1 MCEFAQ
7 AYDGILVQDEC
18 AMDSLKCEFEEVVKE
33 LNEKYPNQK
42 KLKFNGHNGDSS
54 GGQWRRISPTGAERR
69 PAMIPTEINGII
81 LTDDCIESIKTI
93 QEGEY
98 SWMETTLEKAI
109 DLALDI
115 DSPDI
120 DSTNRLTLISEIR
133 IIKKHIQSISSIQ
146 HPKK

>member
-1 MCEFAQ
+1 
-7 AYDGILVQDEC
+7 
-18 AMDSLKCEFEEVVKE
+18 
-33 LNEKYPNQK
+33 
-42 KLKFNGHNGDSS
+42 
-54 GGQWRRISPTGAERR
+54 
-69 PAMIPTEINGII
+69 MIPTEINGII

-93 QEGEY
+93 QEGE
-98 SWMETTLEKAI
+98 WMETTLEKAI

>member
-1 MCEFAQ
+1 
-7 AYDGILVQDEC
+7 
-18 AMDSLKCEFEEVVKE
+18 
-33 LNEKYPNQK
+33 
-42 KLKFNGHNGDSS
+42 
-54 GGQWRRISPTGAERR
+54 
-69 PAMIPTEINGII
+69 MIPTEINGII

-133 IIKKHIQSISSIQ
+133 IIKKHIQSISTLKNNIMNRHEALRLVNKLLDPETPMDEKQRAAAQLSELIRILLPESNEEQ
-146 HPKK
+146 K

>member
-1 MCEFAQ
+1 
-7 AYDGILVQDEC
+7 
-18 AMDSLKCEFEEVVKE
+18 
-33 LNEKYPNQK
+33 
-42 KLKFNGHNGDSS
+42 
-54 GGQWRRISPTGAERR
+54 
-69 PAMIPTEINGII
+69 
-81 LTDDCIESIKTI
+81 
-93 QEGEY
+93 
-98 SWMETTLEKAI
+98 METTLEKAI

>member
-1 MCEFAQ
+1 
-7 AYDGILVQDEC
+7 
-18 AMDSLKCEFEEVVKE
+18 
-33 LNEKYPNQK
+33 
-42 KLKFNGHNGDSS
+42 
-54 GGQWRRISPTGAERR
+54 
-69 PAMIPTEINGII
+69 MIPTEINGII

-120 DSTNRLTLISEIR
+120 DSTNL
-133 IIKKHIQSISSIQ
+133 
-146 HPKK
+146 

>member
-1 MCEFAQ
+1 
-7 AYDGILVQDEC
+7 
-18 AMDSLKCEFEEVVKE
+18 
-33 LNEKYPNQK
+33 
-42 KLKFNGHNGDSS
+42 
-54 GGQWRRISPTGAERR
+54 
-69 PAMIPTEINGII
+69 MIPTEINGII

-98 SWMETTLEKAI
+98 SWLETTLEKAI